1 MFNEDEYD
9 SLRYLSIKKSLI
21 SGKIEPDNSL
31 LSAIRAAKTKLSLR
45 SIAFCLRYGANPNV
59 YVSSKGFSNHV
70 HIVGYIYVAHKDNH
84 TLLNTLIPM
93 MMIAGSNLTSPMF
106 DENVGTIQTEREH
119 LENKYT
125 SVSEWLYS
133 RGYLYANEWLE
144 YGLDNSYPSKDTL
157 KLVHLLMEDPTPSS
171 SVKLDNEYIIMS
183 LGDKLSKNIKGTGLM
198 NRWENVDV
206 KNSIIFLNIEAL
218 ETLLKQGFKPTYPMV
233 NNIILDIVLY
243 KSLTLSASQSKNS
256 KDPDIRSPKSQKE
269 LDNQIGEEELTRMLT
284 LIVEYEVELDHHQ
297 INLLK
302 GIDEK
307 LFVKLSQAYQIP
319 RWKKSCKSK
328 GSTFPIDVQRDLI
341 GADID
346 INDGTCKYLMSL
358 SERDPK
364 EVRAASIQRRGQQ
377 VTADLSQIDD
387 YIKGSSS
394 SLKIDNR
401 GLMKGSAAEY
411 SSIHEVHYHDENG
424 ENWVFTSDVYSDI
437 LSDGINPH
445 TYKPIPRKIIEMIK
459 FRQKML
465 EDIGVDRPVTISESL
480 DKLWNNEDMKDPVNH
495 DETYLLQLNNGGL
508 VISESS
514 LKILSSDIISNKLK
528 EIGISNR
535 INELSQR
542 HARSTLIW
550 ILHWSHKNNDG
561 MDRLIAGRLNII
573 RL

>member
-1 MFNEDEYD
+1 MFNEDEYN
-9 SLRYLSIKKSLI
+9 SLRYLSIKKTLI
-21 SGKIEPDNSL
+21 SRKIDPDNAL
-31 LSAIRAAKTKLSLR
+31 LSAIRAARTKLSLR
-45 SIAFCLRYGANPNV
+45 SISFCLRYGANPNV

-70 HIVGYIYVAHKDNH
+70 HIVGYIYVTHKDNH

-93 MMIAGSNLTSPMF
+93 MMIAGANLTAPIF
-106 DENVGTIQTEREH
+106 DEQVGSIRTEKEH

-133 RGYLYANEWLE
+133 RGYLYAKEWLE

-157 KLVHLLMEDPTPSS
+157 KLVRLLMEDMTPSS
-171 SVKLDNEYIIMS
+171 SMKVDNEYIIMS
-183 LGDKLSKNIKGTGLM
+183 LSDKLSKNIKGTGLM

-206 KNSIIFLNIEAL
+206 KNSIIFFNLEAL

-233 NNIILDIVLY
+233 NNIILDIIYY
-243 KSLTLSASQSKNS
+243 KSSILSPSQ
-256 KDPDIRSPKSQKE
+256 PKTPKEKTMRNQKE
-269 LDNQIGEEELTRMLT
+269 LDNQIGEEELTRMLA
-284 LIVEYEVELDHHQ
+284 LIVEYDVELDHHQ

-307 LFVKLSQAYQIP
+307 LFAKLSQAYQIP

-341 GADID
+341 GADIE
-346 INDGTCKYLMSL
+346 INDGTCKYLTSL

-364 EVRAASIQRRGQQ
+364 EIRAASIQRRGQQ

-411 SSIHEVHYHDENG
+411 GSVHEVHYHDENG
-424 ENWVFTSDVYSDI
+424 ENWVFTSDTYSDI
-437 LSDGINPH
+437 LSDGVNPH
-445 TYKPIPRKIIEMIK
+445 TYKPIPMKTIEMIK

-465 EDIGVDRPVTISESL
+465 EDLGVSRPVTISESL
-480 DKLWNNEDMKDPVNH
+480 DRLWSNEDMKDPVNH
-495 DETYLLQLNNGGL
+495 DETYILQLNNAGL
-508 VISESS
+508 IISENALKS
-514 LKILSSDIISNKLK
+514 LTSGIISDKLK
-528 EIGISNR
+528 EVGVSNR

-561 MDRLIAGRLNII
+561 MDRLIAGQLNII